1 MSAQS
6 KIDEIAI
13 SVLKFLFRY
22 YFTEGTGNDVMF
34 DLNWQK
40 ETREAGIIVPEIDE
54 IDVEKYETLKIKLLP
69 LKGNIDVIEG
79 PHYFTEENMVDIYED
94 NTIFDI
100 LLSDN
105 FWNETFGMLIRRELV
120 TCYVIQSGIWMK
132 YKEMNNQL
140 NTVEIFSIETLRIL
154 GYDATIYLEYGLG
167 KYIDAKYNER
177 YLDKIR
183 SWVEDEFLT
192 IIPK

>member
-1 MSAQS
+1 MSVQS

-40 ETREAGIIVPEIDE
+40 ETREAGIIVLEIDE

-69 LKGNIDVIEG
+69 LKGNIDLI
-79 PHYFTEENMVDIYED
+79 EENMVDIYED

-105 FWNETFGMLIRRELV
+105 FWNETFGMLIRTELV
-120 TCYVIQSGIWMK
+120 TYYFTQSGIWMK

-140 NTVEIFSIETLRIL
+140 NTLEIFSIETLRIL
-154 GYDATIYLEYGLG
+154 GYDSTIYLEYALG
-167 KYIDAKYNER
+167 KYIDDQYNER